1 MQRIFATV
9 TVFLLLFLVSS
20 GSAQTEGV
28 GQVNINTAGNS
39 SEYIFATFADG
50 PESLN
55 HIYYLVESV
64 RAFAGAMKD
73 APVWIYV
80 PDDLKIDVKNARAR
94 FAPLGAEIKVSHTP
108 EDSRWLF
115 YAGKTYAA
123 GEAEKE
129 VAGKA
134 KILIWM
140 DEDTIVLQEPTGFAL
155 APNIGFAYRPVMHN
169 RSGSLYSEA
178 PSEFW
183 QRIYDDLKVKDAD
196 LFPMITPADKQEV
209 RAYFNA
215 GLLVVRPEKGILCK
229 WGEDFTVLRNDTV
242 LARMCKEDIDKKIFL
257 HQTALVGAA
266 LNTLKREEMVELPL
280 EYNYPL
286 FFHQMF
292 EAATEFESIDG
303 IVTMRYDVY
312 FRNPDPQWAEKLTG
326 PKEKIAWLK
335 ERLGK

>member
-1 MQRIFATV
+1 MQRIFAAATV
-9 TVFLLLFLVSS
+9 CVLLFLISCGNVE
-20 GSAQTEGV
+20 TEGV
-28 GQVNINTAGNS
+28 GQVSS

-50 PESLN
+50 PESLD

-64 RAFAGAMKD
+64 RKFAGAMKD
-73 APVWIYV
+73 APVWIYM
-80 PDDLKIDVKNARAR
+80 PDDLKIDVKEVEAR
-94 FAPLGAEIKVSHTP
+94 FAPLGATIKVSHTP

-129 VAGKA
+129 ADGKA

-155 APNIGFAYRPVMHN
+155 APNVGFAYRPVMHN
-169 RSGSLYSEA
+169 RSGSLYGET

-196 LFPMITPADKQEV
+196 LFPMVTPADRQKV

-215 GLLVVRPEKGILCK
+215 GLLVVRPEKGILRK
-229 WGEDFTVLRNDTV
+229 WGEDFTVLRNDSV
-242 LARMCKEDIDKKIFL
+242 LARMCKENVDKRIFL
-257 HQTALVGAA
+257 HQTALVGAV
-266 LNTLKREEMVELPL
+266 LNTLKHDEMVELPL

-292 EAATEFESIDG
+292 EAATEFESLDG
-303 IVTMRYDVY
+303 IVTMRYDFY
-312 FRNPDPQWAEKLTG
+312 FRNPDPQWAEKLSG
-326 PKEKIAWLK
+326 PREKIAWLK